1 MTRLH
6 ETLGQLTELYDLWFY
21 TLSEQNPMFWVSE
34 QAKRYDS
41 FLSIFSPTLAYCKSH
56 SHNVWD
62 YANREQR
69 IALIV
74 LFDQIPRHIFRGTCK
89 MYAYDYL
96 GVYYAKRINYKLN
109 VFEFM
114 YVLMPYQH
122 SENIEDHQL
131 GKNRLYR
138 YRKSYNTKHTKHTNE
153 SILQK
158 LENAFDEHTQVLR
171 IFHEYPKR
179 RLDCGYTLETLP
191 HDLRTY
197 IEQSTHPYI

>member
-1 MTRLH
+1 MTRLYK
-6 ETLGQLTELYDLWFY
+6 TLDQLTELYDLWFLV
-21 TLSEQNPMFWVSE
+21 LSNKDPMFWVSE
-34 QAKRYDS
+34 QAKEYDT
-41 FLSIFSPTLAYCKSH
+41 FLSMFSSTLAYCKSH

-69 IALIV
+69 IAMIV

-96 GVYYAKRINYKLN
+96 GIYYAKRINYTLN

-114 YVLMPYQH
+114 YILMPYQH
-122 SENIEDHQL
+122 SEKIEDHHL
-131 GKNRLYR
+131 GVHRLYR
-138 YRKSYNTKHTKHTNE
+138 YRKHSQYRKDRM
-153 SILQK
+153 LQQ

-171 IFHEYPKR
+171 VFDEYPKR

-191 HDLRTY
+191 HNLRTY